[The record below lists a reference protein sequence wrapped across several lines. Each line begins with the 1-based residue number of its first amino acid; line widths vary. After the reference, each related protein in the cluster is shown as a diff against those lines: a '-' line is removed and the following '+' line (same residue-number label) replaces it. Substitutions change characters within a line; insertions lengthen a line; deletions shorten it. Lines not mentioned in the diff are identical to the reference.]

1 MKKKF
6 AVLGFGVVGSGVCEL
21 FYKNKRL
28 IEKKAGTELDLHRIL
43 DIREFP
49 NSPYLEKFTK
59 EIDEIINDKDIEIVC
74 ECMGGLEPAFT
85 FVKKCLEVGKSV
97 ATSNKELVAMKGD
110 ILLKIA
116 RENNCN
122 FFFEASV
129 GGSIPIIK
137 PLVNDLGANEIS
149 QVAGILNGTTNFILT
164 KMKTEKCSFNDAL
177 RLAQELG
184 YAERDPSA
192 DISGLDANRKIC
204 ILASIISGKH
214 IKSDWVKTIGIENI
228 TWDDINEA
236 TEIGAVKLI
245 AFAKIETEKIYT
257 FVSPMVVPYR
267 NILANVEDVYNGVM
281 VYGDATG
288 KTLFYG
294 KGAGKFPTASAVL
307 ADLIEAAKLTDTD
320 TACFWEHFSD
330 ENFLSDPAELNYK
343 LWKNKL
349 PILE

>member
-1 MKKKF
+1 MKNKF

-21 FYKNKRL
+21 FYKNKYL
-28 IEKKAGTELDLHRIL
+28 IERKVGAELDLHKIL
-43 DIREFP
+43 DIRDFQ
-49 NSPYLEKFTK
+49 NSPYSGKFTK
-59 EIDEIINDKDIEIVC
+59 DINDILNDKSIDIVC

-85 FVKKCLEVGKSV
+85 FVKNCLEVGKSV
-97 ATSNKELVAMKGD
+97 VTSNKELVAMRGD
-110 ILLKIA
+110 VLLKIA
-116 RENNCN
+116 KTNGCN

-164 KMKTEKCSFNDAL
+164 KMKNENYSFDDAL
-177 RLAQELG
+177 KLAQELG

-204 ILASIISGKH
+204 ILSSILSGKH
-214 IKSDWVKTIGIENI
+214 IYPDWVKTLGIENI
-228 TWDDINEA
+228 TLNDINEVS
-236 TEIGAVKLI
+236 EIGTIKLI
-245 AFAKIETEKIYT
+245 AFSKIKDGKIYS
-257 FVSPMVVPYR
+257 FVSPMIVLLS
-267 NILANVEDVYNGVM
+267 NILSKVEDVYNAVM

-294 KGAGKFPTASAVL
+294 KGAGKLPTASAVL
-307 ADLIEAAKLTDTD
+307 SDLIDAAKLTGND

-330 ENFLSDPAELNYK
+330 ENFLSDPAELGFK